1 MVLTSRKGFVDNM
14 NFKRGIF
21 CGLLVMIGSISGI
34 TGHSIEYENIGW
46 IYLLT
51 LVMGMIQLV
60 VSINYQ
66 KTYKI
71 RVLILCFG
79 LEGIYYVVSVIN
91 LLINSIILEVKVLGA
106 IAGVGILVIILTS
119 MRSLYGKRNIEKD

>member
-1 MVLTSRKGFVDNM
+1 M
-14 NFKRGIF
+14 
-21 CGLLVMIGSISGI
+21 
-34 TGHSIEYENIGW
+34 
-46 IYLLT
+46 
-51 LVMGMIQLV
+51 
-60 VSINYQ
+60 
-66 KTYKI
+66 YKI

-91 LLINSIILEVKVLGA
+91 LLINSIILEVKVLGT